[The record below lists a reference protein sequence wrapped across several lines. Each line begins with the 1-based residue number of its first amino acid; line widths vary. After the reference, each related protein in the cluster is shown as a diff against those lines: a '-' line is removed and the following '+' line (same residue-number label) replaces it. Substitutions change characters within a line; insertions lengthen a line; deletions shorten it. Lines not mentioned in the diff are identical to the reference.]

1 MKKLILAA
9 AALALTVGF
18 ATTASAQS
26 LNTDYTKVEFVD
38 TNKDGMVSKE
48 EFLMAMG
55 KTYDAK
61 MDAMKKMSAADQAK
75 MIKADQMT
83 RDGYLAMVRQLQGG
97 Q

>member
-9 AALALTVGF
+9 TALAMTVAF
-18 ATTASAQS
+18 ATTASAQG

-38 TNKDGMVSKE
+38 LNKDGMVSKE

-61 MDAMKKMSAADQAK
+61 MDAMKKMNAADQAK

-83 RDGYLAMVRQLQGG
+83 REGYLAMWRQLTGG

>member
-1 MKKLILAA
+1 
-9 AALALTVGF
+9 
-18 ATTASAQS
+18 
-26 LNTDYTKVEFVD
+26 
-38 TNKDGMVSKE
+38 
-48 EFLMAMG
+48 MAMG